1 MTWEHCHGGDVMVLN
16 LHFVMVSQQFVMG
29 LSLVATFHYAQITT
43 FVGNLT
49 KIVEICL
56 KWLNYL
62 SKIMENLSK
71 MVDLINSLRLDSI
84 CELSLKLILCMRG
97 YELSAQNFFVTL
109 AAM

>member
-1 MTWEHCHGGDVMVLN
+1 MTWGHRHGGDSSLIMVLN
-16 LHFVMVSQQFVMG
+16 LHFVMGSQQFVMG

-62 SKIMENLSK
+62 SKIMENLPK
-71 MVDLINSLRLDSI
+71 MVDLVNSLRSHHQ
-84 CELSLKLILCMRG
+84 
-97 YELSAQNFFVTL
+97 A
-109 AAM
+109 

>member
-1 MTWEHCHGGDVMVLN
+1 MTWGRCHGGDVMVLN
-16 LHFVMVSQQFVMG
+16 LHFVMG

-62 SKIMENLSK
+62 SKIMENLPK
-71 MVDLINSLRLDSI
+71 MVDLVNSLRLHSI
-84 CELSLKLILCMRG
+84 CELSLKLILCVRG
-97 YELSAQNFFVTL
+97 YELSVQIFFVTL
-109 AAM
+109 AVI